1 VREGEG
7 CVCVRRVPAPHGA
20 KAAKIEGHRLGPDS
34 LDPRVIPV
42 GVGHH
47 RGGQDTRNGHGHST
61 PPRHTAMDVIDTS
74 LNPSH
79 GSREKLHPKQVY
91 DEEQGLTVAQARTM
105 QEYYDNIDKKDPRSA
120 VAIPKVDDQEISRF
134 GTLILAV
141 ISMILVV
148 VTLPFS
154 LCYCVKVVQEYER
167 AVIFR
172 LGRLKKGGASGPGL
186 FFILPCID
194 KYSCVDLRTV
204 SYEVPPQEMLSRDS
218 VTVSVDA
225 VCFYKV
231 SNPLAAVC
239 NVGAYMHS
247 TNLLVATSLR
257 NVLGTKTL
265 AEILSEREMIC
276 HLMENILD
284 EATRPWGVKVERVE
298 IKDVRVPVQLQRAM
312 AAEAEAAREARAK
325 VVAAEGEQK
334 ASLHLKEAALVL
346 EESTSA
352 LQLRYLQ
359 TLSAISTE
367 QSSTIVFPFPIDTL
381 CLSMGQEKA
390 ANAKT
395 KQSKKEA

>member
-1 VREGEG
+1 
-7 CVCVRRVPAPHGA
+7 
-20 KAAKIEGHRLGPDS
+20 
-34 LDPRVIPV
+34 
-42 GVGHH
+42 
-47 RGGQDTRNGHGHST
+47 
-61 PPRHTAMDVIDTS
+61 MDVIDTS
-74 LNPSH
+74 LRTAS
-79 GSREKLHPKQVY
+79 GSREKLNPKHGF

-134 GTLILAV
+134 GTMILAI

-172 LGRLKKGGASGPGL
+172 LGRLKQGGASGPGL

-257 NVLGTKTL
+257 NVLGTKV
-265 AEILSEREMIC
+265 S
-276 HLMENILD
+276 
-284 EATRPWGVKVERVE
+284 
-298 IKDVRVPVQLQRAM
+298 
-312 AAEAEAAREARAK
+312 
-325 VVAAEGEQK
+325 GE
-334 ASLHLKEAALVL
+334 
-346 EESTSA
+346 
-352 LQLRYLQ
+352 
-359 TLSAISTE
+359 
-367 QSSTIVFPFPIDTL
+367 TIGRIR
-381 CLSMGQEKA
+381 
-390 ANAKT
+390 
-395 KQSKKEA
+395 

>member
-1 VREGEG
+1 MDTSSLPVGSSEKLLPTAPTSSSPYPPD
-7 CVCVRRVPAPHGA
+7 VPMDMDSQQR
-20 KAAKIEGHRLGPDS
+20 KAAELQLASGGRVGMTTLVPSQGGRRQAPPPPGNPGHANGAPDDT
-34 LDPRVIPV
+34 LVQM
-42 GVGHH
+42 GM
-47 RGGQDTRNGHGHST
+47 GQTDYDQGQQ
-61 PPRHTAMDVIDTS
+61 
-74 LNPSH
+74 
-79 GSREKLHPKQVY
+79 HP
-91 DEEQGLTVAQARTM
+91 G
-105 QEYYDNIDKKDPRSA
+105 
-120 VAIPKVDDQEISRF
+120 VAIPHSRTEDISKF
-134 GTLILAV
+134 GTLLLSI
-141 ISMILVV
+141 ISCILVL

-194 KYSCVDLRTV
+194 NYRCVDLRTV

-225 VCFYKV
+225 VCFYKI

-239 NVGAYMHS
+239 NVGNYTHS

-265 AEILSEREMIC
+265 AEILSERETIC
-276 HLMENILD
+276 HVMEHILD

-334 ASLHLKEAALVL
+334 ASTHLKEAALVL
-346 EESTSA
+346 EESSSA

-359 TLSAISTE
+359 TLNAISTE
-367 QSSTIVFPFPIDTL
+367 QSSTIVFPFPIDSL
-381 CLSMGQEKA
+381 SLSMGVGKEK
-390 ANAKT
+390 NK
-395 KQSKKEA
+395 SD

>member
-1 VREGEG
+1 M
-7 CVCVRRVPAPHGA
+7 PH
-20 KAAKIEGHRLGPDS
+20 
-34 LDPRVIPV
+34 
-42 GVGHH
+42 
-47 RGGQDTRNGHGHST
+47 
-61 PPRHTAMDVIDTS
+61 
-74 LNPSH
+74 
-79 GSREKLHPKQVY
+79 
-91 DEEQGLTVAQARTM
+91 ART
-105 QEYYDNIDKKDPRSA
+105 ED
-120 VAIPKVDDQEISRF
+120 ISKF
-134 GTLILAV
+134 GTLLLSAISIL
-141 ISMILVV
+141 LVL

-265 AEILSEREMIC
+265 AEILSEREMIS
-276 HLMENILD
+276 HLMEKIID

-298 IKDVRVPVQLQRAM
+298 IKDRTCECQFSYREPWLQ
-312 AAEAEAAREARAK
+312 K
-325 VVAAEGEQK
+325 QK
-334 ASLHLKEAALVL
+334 L
-346 EESTSA
+346 
-352 LQLRYLQ
+352 
-359 TLSAISTE
+359 
-367 QSSTIVFPFPIDTL
+367 
-381 CLSMGQEKA
+381 QEKQEPRLSLPKE
-390 ANAKT
+390 NK
-395 KQSKKEA
+395 KPLFISKKLLLFCKNPHQHFSLDIYRP

>member
-1 VREGEG
+1 
-7 CVCVRRVPAPHGA
+7 
-20 KAAKIEGHRLGPDS
+20 
-34 LDPRVIPV
+34 
-42 GVGHH
+42 
-47 RGGQDTRNGHGHST
+47 
-61 PPRHTAMDVIDTS
+61 MDVIDTT
-74 LNPSH
+74 LRV
-79 GSREKLHPKQVY
+79 GSREKLHPKHGY
-91 DEEQGLTVAQARTM
+91 DEELQIGIPVSAGPLVRAGLAMAGNPRST
-105 QEYYDNIDKKDPRSA
+105 QEYYDSIDRKDPRKA
-120 VAIPKVDDQEISRF
+120 VVIPRVDDEEISRF
-134 GTLILAV
+134 GTMILAFLS
-141 ISMILVV
+141 IILVL

-265 AEILSEREMIC
+265 AEILSEREMIS
-276 HLMENILD
+276 HLMEKN
-284 EATRPWGVKVERVE
+284 
-298 IKDVRVPVQLQRAM
+298 
-312 AAEAEAAREARAK
+312 
-325 VVAAEGEQK
+325 
-334 ASLHLKEAALVL
+334 
-346 EESTSA
+346 
-352 LQLRYLQ
+352 Y
-359 TLSAISTE
+359 
-367 QSSTIVFPFPIDTL
+367 
-381 CLSMGQEKA
+381 
-390 ANAKT
+390 
-395 KQSKKEA
+395 

>member
-1 VREGEG
+1 
-7 CVCVRRVPAPHGA
+7 
-20 KAAKIEGHRLGPDS
+20 
-34 LDPRVIPV
+34 
-42 GVGHH
+42 
-47 RGGQDTRNGHGHST
+47 
-61 PPRHTAMDVIDTS
+61 MDVVDTS
-74 LNPSH
+74 IDIGNN
-79 GSREKLHPKQVY
+79 GSREKLHPQEARTPSIVAFKDEEPDLPLHGEVHGKGYY
-91 DEEQGLTVAQARTM
+91 DEL
-105 QEYYDNIDKKDPRSA
+105 DKNDPRAA
-120 VAIPKVDDQEISRF
+120 VAIPKVDDQEMSRF
-134 GTLILAV
+134 GTIILAF
-141 ISMILVV
+141 ISMCIVV
-148 VTLPFS
+148 ITLPFS

-172 LGRLKKGGASGPGL
+172 LGRLKHGLAAGPGL
-186 FFILPCID
+186 FFVLPCID
-194 KYSCVDLRTV
+194 NWNSVDLRTV

-231 SNPLAAVC
+231 SNPLAAIC
-239 NVGAYMHS
+239 NVGAYTHS

-276 HLMENILD
+276 HLMQAILD

-334 ASLHLKEAALVL
+334 ASAHLREAALVL
-346 EESTSA
+346 EESSSA

-359 TLSAISTE
+359 TLSAIATE

-381 CLSMGQEKA
+381 CIGMGLDK
-390 ANAKT
+390 KT
-395 KQSKKEA
+395 TKND